1 MSKLTILKGW
11 HRPWNK
17 CPLPKLSV
25 NKKVLSY
32 KYIFTDSC
40 KYDIGEDQS
49 DINKLFGLSFSLSP
63 HKNSIRVGWRYVPSS
78 SNIELLSYIYKDGVR
93 SWKPL
98 CFVGLNEEV
107 SIEMSRLG
115 TIAKIEAKSESES
128 SVILIDVNGLWG
140 KFSYELG
147 LYFGGNKTAPHNITI
162 VKKAT
167 P

>member
-11 HRPWNK
+11 HRPFNK
-17 CPLPKLSV
+17 SWLPKFYFG
-25 NKKVLSY
+25 KKLLKAS
-32 KYIFTDSC
+32 YIFTDSC
-40 KYDIGEDQS
+40 KYDIGSDQS

-78 SNIELLSYIYKDGVR
+78 SNIELLSYIYKDGAR

-107 SIEMSRLG
+107 SVEISRFG

-128 SVILIDVNGLWG
+128 SVILLDANGLWG

-147 LYFGGNKTAPHNITI
+147 LYFGGNRTAPHKMSVI
-162 VKKAT
+162 KF
-167 P
+167 